1 MEILERRE
9 NNLLNRVELTFQW
22 DHPND
27 PTPSLTEMIEAAAKS
42 EPGSNKDFVFVKNVD
57 TRFGMPRTSGLVL
70 VYGSEDSASIEP
82 DFVRTRHNRGA
93 IEPKPEQSLEEESDA
108 PVEEDEEKIDGDGDE

>member
-27 PTPSLTEMIEAAAKS
+27 PTPSLAEMIEAAAKS
-42 EPGSNKDFVFVKNVD
+42 EPGSNKDFVFVKNVY
-57 TRFGMPRTSGLVL
+57 L
-70 VYGSEDSASIEP
+70 IETLWIQK
-82 DFVRTRHNRGA
+82 FFRQRELARSRRAREVFST
-93 IEPKPEQSLEEESDA
+93 
-108 PVEEDEEKIDGDGDE
+108 